1 MYLFIIAWITN
12 LVEDESKKNSL
23 MLRVTCEIQQLEAEP
38 IQTRY
43 DLSGF
48 ERIKETD
55 SNMQTGTKKKER
67 SISYL
72 IVMLW

>member
-1 MYLFIIAWITN
+1 
-12 LVEDESKKNSL
+12 

-55 SNMQTGTKKKER
+55 SNMQTGTKKKRAFDFIFDRNALIKDDEAP
-67 SISYL
+67 ISRNR
-72 IVMLW
+72 